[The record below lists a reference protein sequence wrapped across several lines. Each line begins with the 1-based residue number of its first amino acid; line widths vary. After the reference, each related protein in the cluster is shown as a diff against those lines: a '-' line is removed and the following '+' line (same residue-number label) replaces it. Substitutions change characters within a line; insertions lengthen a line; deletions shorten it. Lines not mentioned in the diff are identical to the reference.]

1 LDIWS
6 TIYSAIKGARR
17 VFDLRDLTLL
27 LANIVS
33 LTVIICISAEFVYSH
48 FDKEPA
54 VLMTI
59 VVVLALLFS
68 CSLMLL
74 SRINFT
80 VNDHLTN
87 GNKLAQNLRDA
98 ATIGEEIALV
108 HPTSHTA
115 SAMNARYPS
124 GLVRVFATGVSV
136 ASVGLVGILFGLFA
150 RNAEMELC
158 GSTVFAVGCVM
169 FTLAVFQGENLDRR
183 SL

>member
-1 LDIWS
+1 LDIWA

-33 LTVIICISAEFVYSH
+33 LTVIICISAVFVYSR
-48 FDKEPA
+48 FKEPA

-59 VVVLALLFS
+59 IVVLAVLFS

-80 VNDHLTN
+80 VNDRLTN

-98 ATIGEEIALV
+98 ATIREAIALG

-115 SAMNARYPS
+115 SSMSARYPA
-124 GLVRVFATGVSV
+124 GLVHVFAIGVSI
-136 ASVGLVGILFGLFA
+136 ASVGLIGILFGLFA
-150 RNAEMELC
+150 RNAELELC
-158 GSTVFAVGCVM
+158 GSTVFAVGCVA